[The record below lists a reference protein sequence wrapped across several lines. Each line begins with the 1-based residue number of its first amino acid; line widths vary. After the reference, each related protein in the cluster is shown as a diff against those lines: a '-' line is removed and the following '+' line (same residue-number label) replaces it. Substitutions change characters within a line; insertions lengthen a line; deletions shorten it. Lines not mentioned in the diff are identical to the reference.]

1 MVSARIWIFY
11 QVPISQISVNAEM
24 NPAISQYNVS
34 LDPSSDLI
42 ERVPHA
48 LEGILKQQR
57 SLYRARAGL
66 PQVQRSVADRGR
78 QGVDPA
84 PFSPHH

>member
-11 QVPISQISVNAEM
+11 QETISQISVNTEK
-24 NPAISQYNVS
+24 NNVILQYNVS

-48 LEGILKQQR
+48 LAGILKQQR
-57 SLYRARAGL
+57 SLYRAPEQASR
-66 PQVQRSVADRGR
+66 R
-78 QGVDPA
+78 
-84 PFSPHH
+84 FSDL